1 MRHAGAQA
9 CMCHWPPERDP
20 LRSVDWNH
28 NHFTSGTAIVHF
40 SLRASAGFSTLQ
52 TTAGIIISGVLTGT
66 ALHYFPDILD
76 QADREVTRYA
86 ASAESVHQ
94 EIWTAYEEIQGIN
107 AKPRRESV
115 RHGFSAAN
123 DLVASPLGGYCFDPE
138 APEDSLQDC
147 PVAASD

>member
-1 MRHAGAQA
+1 MR
-9 CMCHWPPERDP
+9 
-20 LRSVDWNH
+20 
-28 NHFTSGTAIVHF
+28 F

-66 ALHYFPDILD
+66 AMHYFPDILD

-86 ASAESVHQ
+86 ASAEAIHQ
-94 EIWTAYEEIQGIN
+94 EIWDIYEETQGIN

-123 DLVASPLGGYCFDPE
+123 DLVASPLGGYCFDPG
-138 APEDSLQDC
+138 APGETLQNC

>member
-1 MRHAGAQA
+1 MR
-9 CMCHWPPERDP
+9 
-20 LRSVDWNH
+20 
-28 NHFTSGTAIVHF
+28 F

-52 TTAGIIISGVLTGT
+52 TTAGIIISGILTAT
-66 ALHYFPDILD
+66 ALHYFPDLLD

-86 ASAESVHQ
+86 ASAEAIHQ
-94 EIWTAYEEIQGIN
+94 EVWETYEETQGIN

-138 APEDSLQDC
+138 APEGNLQDC